1 LCFFFPTVTGIKTD
15 GKRLRDVEANVKA
28 TCVFVCVCVC
38 VCVLRV
44 SIKRCILLP
53 KLIK

>member
-1 LCFFFPTVTGIKTD
+1 LCFFFPTATCIRTD
-15 GKRLRDVEANVKA
+15 GKRLRDVEADRKA

-38 VCVLRV
+38 MLRV